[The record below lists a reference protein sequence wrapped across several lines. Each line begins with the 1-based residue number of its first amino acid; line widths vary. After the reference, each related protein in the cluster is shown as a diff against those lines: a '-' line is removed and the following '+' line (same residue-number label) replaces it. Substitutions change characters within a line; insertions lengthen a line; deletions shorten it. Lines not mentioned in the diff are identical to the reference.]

1 MIKTH
6 TQDDGMITFLAYLD
20 AGSPANVVLIGDE
33 TQKTNIASKQFQ
45 IFPGFDFNS
54 AIASSNGF
62 LTASS
67 SSILQ
72 SLLLGTKS
80 GIVDLFKNDFYGYL
94 IKNNAA
100 ILINDRNS
108 LINYLRND
116 SLEITNDTLE
126 FCGLKSQREFDLD
139 KHLRIGIKQ
148 YYQ

>member
-1 MIKTH
+1 
-6 TQDDGMITFLAYLD
+6 MITFLAYLD

-33 TQKTNIASKQFQ
+33 TQKNNIASEQFQ

-62 LTASS
+62 LTSSS

-72 SLLLGTKS
+72 SILLGTKS
-80 GIVDLFKNDFYGYL
+80 GIVDLFKNNFYGFL
-94 IKNNAA
+94 IQNKAA

-108 LINYLRND
+108 LINYLGND
-116 SLEITNDTLE
+116 SLEINNDTLE
-126 FCGLKSQREFDLD
+126 FCGLKSQSKFDLGM
-139 KHLRIGIKQ
+139 HLSTGIKQ